1 MFVDSRA
8 KGVKW
13 PESRLKCLRDSSS
26 NFIEFVKDL
35 LEHRIVGNSLETK
48 GERHA
53 LRPSLGT

>member
-1 MFVDSRA
+1 MVVDSRA
-8 KGVKW
+8 W
-13 PESRLKCLRDSSS
+13 PESRLKWLKDSSS
-26 NFIEFVKDL
+26 TFIEFVKDL